1 MARMHRIVSSFL
13 PLTVLALAVGCVPQE
28 KYNAARLALE
38 AANERF
44 ASADAQAKA
53 ATAEADVLRKQ
64 MEGLM
69 ANAGNQG
76 GLLGNITQQFTELQ
90 GRYAKLEAEYERA
103 MQNTGIVQVLPEA
116 VNNALTDFAKQN
128 PDLVDFDAS
137 RGIVKFKSDVTF
149 NTGSA
154 EVRSGAKT
162 AIARF
167 AEILNSAAASGY
179 ELQIAGHT
187 DSQRVSN
194 QATINAGHKDNW
206 YLSSHRAIAVG
217 KELLGQRV
225 DSRRIAVVGYA
236 DQHPVASNATDAG
249 RAQNRRVE
257 VLILPSTVR
266 GAVTASADS
275 IPAGEGAA
283 QPAAARTGTGEI
295 NKDTI
300 APAPERETVNK

>member
-1 MARMHRIVSSFL
+1 MTRMHRIVSSFL
-13 PLTVLALAVGCVPQE
+13 PLTVLAIAVGCVPQE
-28 KYNAARLALE
+28 KYNAARLALG

-53 ATAEADVLRKQ
+53 ATAESDALRRQ
-64 MEGLM
+64 VESMM
-69 ANAGNQG
+69 ANSGSQS
-76 GLLGNITQQFTELQ
+76 GLADNFRQQLVALQ
-90 GRYAKLEAEYERA
+90 ARNAKLEADYEKA
-103 MQNTGIVQVLPEA
+103 MQNTGNVTVLPDV
-116 VNNALTDFAKQN
+116 VNNALTEFANKN

-154 EVRSGAKT
+154 DVRSDART

-167 AEILNSAAASGY
+167 AEILNSPAASGY

-194 QATINAGHKDNW
+194 PATIKAGHTDNW
-206 YLSSHRAIAVG
+206 YLSSHRAISVG
-217 KELLGQRV
+217 KELQNQRV

-236 DQHPVASNATDAG
+236 DQHPIASNASEAG

-257 VLILPSTVR
+257 VLILPSQIRTAAAAPA
-266 GAVTASADS
+266 AVEDT
-275 IPAGEGAA
+275 A
-283 QPAAARTGTGEI
+283 QPASARPAEI
-295 NKDTI
+295 NKDAI
-300 APAPERETVNK
+300 APAADRPSVNK